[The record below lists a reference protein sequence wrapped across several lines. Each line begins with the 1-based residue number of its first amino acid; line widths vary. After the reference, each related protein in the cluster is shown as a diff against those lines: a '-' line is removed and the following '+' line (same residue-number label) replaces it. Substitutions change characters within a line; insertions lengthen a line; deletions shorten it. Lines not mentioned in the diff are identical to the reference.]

1 MTSAR
6 PGQPTA
12 QEFLDMPAEEVR
24 NYLQSGQ
31 EPPPLSEAQI
41 QRLPA
46 SQVEPYLQA
55 RVNAGDAGIFERF
68 ADHLRAS
75 SRADEISE
83 QRIREGQSGD
93 VEYMGGVPSPDG
105 NYLGEDHQRLKE
117 YLAAV
122 DPAQVETYSDGYY
135 DLHKLFQ
142 DLADAL
148 KESVGKSQQ
157 GWEGEAADQAHNYFT
172 GLSTWADGNSQNAQL
187 ASDIIHQESEAA
199 STARNSMPEPVPFS
213 WDTEMQRWGDDP
225 FNVVGNVSKSI
236 ETYNQSKQAHEQA
249 AQVMTRYDTDLHD
262 AGNKQPVFAEPPR
275 FGEGGSGEVN
285 RPVPTVQQPGGGQGT
300 NPSGYQGGGVPGGS
314 VPGGGGS
321 GSFSPGGS
329 TPGGSGSLPG
339 GVSTGVG
346 PMPSGTRPSGYRSP
360 SIPRSRVP
368 GGGGNTQG
376 IGAMPM
382 PGMVPGG
389 GGGAGGGGAGGFG
402 RGGGGFG
409 PGGGSG
415 AAGAGPGA
423 ASGAGARPGGMPG
436 AGMPG
441 GAGAAAAAGRGG
453 MGGAPMGGA
462 GRGGQGGEDEEH
474 QRPTYLVE
482 GDPDEVF
489 GTNERTAPPVIGE

>member
-1 MTSAR
+1 MS
-6 PGQPTA
+6 
-12 QEFLDMPAEEVR
+12 AEEVR

-41 QRLPA
+41 ERLPA
-46 SQVEPYLQA
+46 SQIEPYLQA
-55 RVNAGDAGIFERF
+55 RVSAGDAGIFERF
-68 ADHLRAS
+68 ADHMRAG

-117 YLAAV
+117 YVAAV
-122 DPAQVETYSDGYY
+122 DPAQVETYSDGYH
-135 DLHKLFQ
+135 DLHRLFQ

-148 KESVGKSQQ
+148 KESVGKSQH

-199 STARNSMPEPVPFS
+199 SRARNSMPEPVPFS
-213 WDTEMQRWGDDP
+213 WETEMQRWGDDP
-225 FNVVGNVSKSI
+225 FNVVGNVSQSI

-262 AGNKQPVFAEPPR
+262 AGNKQPVFAEPPK

-285 RPVPTVQQPGGGQGT
+285 RPVPAVQQPGGGQGT
-300 NPSGYQGGGVPGGS
+300 NPSGYQGGGVPGGG

-321 GSFSPGGS
+321 GSAFAPGGS
-329 TPGGSGSLPG
+329 TPGSGSLPG

-368 GGGGNTQG
+368 GGGGGGNTPG

-389 GGGAGGGGAGGFG
+389 AGGASGGGAGGFG
-402 RGGGGFG
+402 RGGAGGFG

-423 ASGAGARPGGMPG
+423 GSGAGARPGGMPG
-436 AGMPG
+436 GGMPG

-453 MGGAPMGGA
+453 MGAAPMGAGA